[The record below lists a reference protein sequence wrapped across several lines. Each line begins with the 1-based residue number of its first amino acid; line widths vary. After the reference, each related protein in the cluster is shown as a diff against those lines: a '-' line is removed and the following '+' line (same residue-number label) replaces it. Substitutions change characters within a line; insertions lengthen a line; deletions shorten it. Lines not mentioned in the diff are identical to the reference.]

1 VEWVVKLLER
11 VGDFVERP
19 VNILE
24 EVRYF
29 AGGGVNPGWGA
40 EISEG
45 KGFVIPARGI
55 VIIFRGVLRLRSGR
69 RSIPQDDARSLTKT
83 PDPPGRRPI
92 PQEDARSPRMTVS
105 FSFSYSYSFSF
116 SISYSFLFLL
126 SL

>member
-1 VEWVVKLLER
+1 VERVFKNEERVVKLLER

-45 KGFVIPARGI
+45 KGLVIQARGI
-55 VIIFRGVLRLRSGR
+55 VIVRASFDSA
-69 RSIPQDDARSLTKT
+69 QEDARSLTKT
-83 PDPPGRRPI
+83 PDPPG
-92 PQEDARSPRMTVS
+92 
-105 FSFSYSYSFSF
+105 
-116 SISYSFLFLL
+116 
-126 SL
+126 